1 MMEESPAE
9 SVEFDT
15 ETGSETAV
23 VYPLVADSGNRRV
36 LTDWL
41 TDHESYRLPDEMASV
56 TETTCDLYIVDQTA
70 FQRHR
75 DELDSVKGTA
85 EPALLPVLLLVSE
98 WESEIVRRDQGEIAD
113 NVLVATIDEIVS
125 TPIRQVE
132 LEWRMQALLR
142 LRAQSLELRAKQERL
157 RLFRRAAEAA
167 GNAIYI
173 TNTDGVIQY
182 VNPAFEEI
190 TGYSRGEVLGE
201 TPGLLNS
208 GEMPEGFYETVWETV
223 SAGEVWEGEV
233 VDRRRDGEEYI
244 AYQTVAPI
252 ADDGDLNAF
261 VTVQTDITERTEMR
275 RELERHRDIV
285 ERLDDPIMLQDRE
298 GNFELLNEAVADYAG
313 VPKERLR
320 DEDEFLFMDEETA
333 ARIDRRKQEVLETE
347 EPADYG
353 VRPTFELE
361 DDSAAFSTSRYPYY
375 DTDDTLA
382 GTIAICRNVTD
393 LEERTRQ
400 LQVIDTVLRHN
411 LRNSLT
417 VIGLLAEQLR
427 SQTEGEL
434 ATTADRIVQNARDLR
449 ETGEKSRAITD
460 VLANEPTGK
469 PVDIAKVVRSVAD
482 TVTAEYPDVELSV
495 ETPERAVAGVTPKID
510 EAIRE
515 LTKNALVHN
524 DSDQPAVELRVDI
537 DDEVTVSVADNG
549 PGMAEMDR
557 DVLERGAA
565 VEDLYHGSGL
575 GLWLVYWVV
584 ERSGGSVTVSDTDRG
599 TKVTVSLPEY
609 TGETGQSPR
618 HRE

>member
-1 MMEESPAE
+1 MIEESPAE
-9 SVEFDT
+9 GVEFDT

-41 TDHESYRLPDEMASV
+41 ADHESYRLPDEMASV

-98 WESEIVRRDQGEIAD
+98 WESEIVRRDRGEIAD

-142 LRAQSLELRAKQERL
+142 LRAQSLELREKQERL

-252 ADDGDLNAF
+252 ADDGEVNAF

-361 DDSAAFSTSRYPYY
+361 GDSAAFSTSRYPYY

-417 VIGLLAEQLR
+417 VIGLLAERVR

-469 PVDIAKVVRSVAD
+469 PVDTAEAVRSVAD

-510 EAIRE
+510 EAIEE
-515 LTKNALVHN
+515 LARNALAHN

>member
-1 MMEESPAE
+1 MMEKSPAE

-98 WESEIVRRDQGEIAD
+98 WESEIVRRDRGEIAD

-361 DDSAAFSTSRYPYY
+361 GDSAAFSTSRYPYY

-417 VIGLLAEQLR
+417 VIGLLAERVR

-469 PVDIAKVVRSVAD
+469 PVDTAEAVRSVAD

-510 EAIRE
+510 EAIEE
-515 LTKNALVHN
+515 LARNALAHN

>member
-1 MMEESPAE
+1 MIEKSSAE
-9 SVEFDT
+9 GVEFDT
-15 ETGSETAV
+15 ETGLEATV
-23 VYPLVADSGNRRV
+23 VYPLIADSGNRRV

-41 TDHESYRLPDEMASV
+41 ADHESYRLPDEMESV
-56 TETTCDLYIVDQTA
+56 TETDCDLYIVDQTA
-70 FQRHR
+70 FRRHR
-75 DELDSVKGTA
+75 DELDSIKTAA

-98 WESEIVRRDQGEIAD
+98 WESEVVRRDRGEIAD
-113 NVLVATIDEIVS
+113 NVLVATVDEIVS

-142 LRAQSLELRAKQERL
+142 LRTQSLELQKKQERL

-173 TNTDGVIQY
+173 TNTNGVIQY

-223 SAGEVWEGEV
+223 SAGDVWEGEV
-233 VDRRRDGEEYI
+233 VDRRRNGEEYI

-252 ADDGDLNAF
+252 AYDGDVTAF

-285 ERLDDPIMLQDRE
+285 ERLDDPIMLQDKE
-298 GNFELLNEAVADYAG
+298 GEFELLNEAVADYAG
-313 VPKERLR
+313 VPKEQLR
-320 DEDEFLFMDEETA
+320 GEDEFLFMDEETA
-333 ARIDRRKQEVLETE
+333 ARIDRRKREVVETE
-347 EPADYG
+347 ESADYG

-361 DDSAAFSTSRYPYY
+361 DNSAAFSTSRYPYY
-375 DTDDTLA
+375 DTDDNLA

-434 ATTADRIVQNARDLR
+434 ATTADQIVQNARDLR

-460 VLANEPTGK
+460 VLANAPTEK
-469 PVDIAKVVRSVAD
+469 PVDIAETVRSVAD
-482 TVTAEYPDVELSV
+482 TVATEYPDVELTV
-495 ETPERAVAGVTPKID
+495 ETPEHAVAGVTPRID
-510 EAIRE
+510 EAIEE
-515 LTKNALVHN
+515 LTTNALVHN
-524 DSDQPAVELRVDI
+524 DSDRPAVELRVDVG
-537 DDEVTVSVADNG
+537 DDVLVSVTDNG
-549 PGMAEMDR
+549 PGMSEMDR
-557 DVLERGAA
+557 DVIERGAA

-575 GLWLVYWVV
+575 GLWLVYWIV
-584 ERSGGSVTVSDTDRG
+584 ERSAGSVAVSDTDRG
-599 TKVTVSLPEY
+599 TNVTVSLPGC
-609 TGETGQSPR
+609 TGDAGQSSPR
-618 HRE
+618 

>member
-1 MMEESPAE
+1 MIEESPAE
-9 SVEFDT
+9 GVEFDT

-41 TDHESYRLPDEMASV
+41 ADHESYRLPDEMASV

-98 WESEIVRRDQGEIAD
+98 WESEIVRRDRGEIAD

-142 LRAQSLELRAKQERL
+142 LRAQSLELREKQERL

-252 ADDGDLNAF
+252 ADDGEVNAF

-361 DDSAAFSTSRYPYY
+361 GDSAAFSTSRYPYY

-417 VIGLLAEQLR
+417 VIGLLAERVR

-469 PVDIAKVVRSVAD
+469 PVDTAEAVRSVAD

-510 EAIRE
+510 EAIEE
-515 LTKNALVHN
+515 LARNALAHN

-599 TKVTVSLPEY
+599 TKVTVSLPGY

>member
-1 MMEESPAE
+1 
-9 SVEFDT
+9 
-15 ETGSETAV
+15 
-23 VYPLVADSGNRRV
+23 V

-41 TDHESYRLPDEMASV
+41 ADHESYRLPDEMASV

-98 WESEIVRRDQGEIAD
+98 WESEIVRRDRGEIAD

-142 LRAQSLELRAKQERL
+142 LRAQSLELREKQERL

-361 DDSAAFSTSRYPYY
+361 GDSAAFSTSRYPYY

-417 VIGLLAEQLR
+417 VIGLLAERVR

-469 PVDIAKVVRSVAD
+469 PVDTAEAVRSVAD

-510 EAIRE
+510 EAIEE
-515 LTKNALVHN
+515 LARNALAHN

-599 TKVTVSLPEY
+599 TKVTVSLPGY